1 MPRKKSNVNREYKDR
16 LFKFLF
22 GSPLRKAWALQL
34 YNAMNGSHYTDENAL
49 AFTTIEDVVYMGM
62 KNDVSFLLD
71 STMCFLEQQSTY
83 NRNMSARFFAYC
95 GMIYAKLMK
104 ESPDFDPFALDLQ
117 RLPDPMFVCL
127 CNAPDWREERKTL
140 RLSDAFGK
148 KSRKRLELLVDVVNI
163 NFGRN
168 KELLEACP
176 PLKDYSFFVSRV
188 RYYLKRGMTL
198 EQAVDAAIEDM
209 SNDAVI
215 KPALLANQ
223 AEVKRMCLLEYD
235 EEKTLR
241 GRYEKGKSV
250 GLKKGRKEGIVI
262 GEARGREEGR
272 EEGRA
277 EERAKK
283 FEAFGG
289 LVADGLVSIKEAA
302 KRTGV
307 SVAEFRRLAGL

>member
-1 MPRKKSNVNREYKDR
+1 
-16 LFKFLF
+16 
-22 GSPLRKAWALQL
+22 
-34 YNAMNGSHYTDENAL
+34 
-49 AFTTIEDVVYMGM
+49 
-62 KNDVSFLLD
+62 
-71 STMCFLEQQSTY
+71 
-83 NRNMSARFFAYC
+83 
-95 GMIYAKLMK
+95 
-104 ESPDFDPFALDLQ
+104 
-117 RLPDPMFVCL
+117 
-127 CNAPDWREERKTL
+127 
-140 RLSDAFGK
+140 
-148 KSRKRLELLVDVVNI
+148 
-163 NFGRN
+163 
-168 KELLEACP
+168 
-176 PLKDYSFFVSRV
+176 
-188 RYYLKRGMTL
+188 MTL
-198 EQAVDAAIEDM
+198 EQAVDSAIEDI

>member
-1 MPRKKSNVNREYKDR
+1 M
-16 LFKFLF
+16 
-22 GSPLRKAWALQL
+22 
-34 YNAMNGSHYTDENAL
+34 
-49 AFTTIEDVVYMGM
+49 
-62 KNDVSFLLD
+62 
-71 STMCFLEQQSTY
+71 
-83 NRNMSARFFAYC
+83 
-95 GMIYAKLMK
+95 
-104 ESPDFDPFALDLQ
+104 
-117 RLPDPMFVCL
+117 
-127 CNAPDWREERKTL
+127 
-140 RLSDAFGK
+140 
-148 KSRKRLELLVDVVNI
+148 ELIVEVVNI
-163 NFGRN
+163 NYGHN
-168 KELLEACP
+168 KKLLEACP

-198 EQAVDAAIEDM
+198 EQAVDAALDDM

-262 GEARGREEGR
+262 GEARGR
-272 EEGRA
+272 A
-277 EERAKK
+277 EERAKN

-307 SVAEFRRLAGL
+307 SVAEFRRLTGL

>member
-1 MPRKKSNVNREYKDR
+1 MARKKSNVNREYKDR

-22 GSPLRKAWALQL
+22 GSPSRRSWALDL
-34 YNAMNGSHYTDENAL
+34 YNAMNGSHYADENAL
-49 AFTTIEDVVYMGM
+49 VFTTIEDVVYMGM
-62 KNDVSFLLD
+62 KNDVSFLID

-83 NRNMSARFFAYC
+83 NRNMPARFFAYS
-95 GMIYAKLMK
+95 GMIYAKLMN
-104 ESPDFDPFALDLQ
+104 ESPDFDPYALDLQ

-127 CNAPDWREERKTL
+127 CNAPNWREERKTL

-148 KSRKRLELLVDVVNI
+148 NSRKRLELLVDVVNI
-163 NFGRN
+163 NYGRN

-198 EQAVDAAIEDM
+198 EQAVDASLNDM

-241 GRYEKGKSV
+241 GRYEKGKSD
-250 GLKKGRKEGIVI
+250 GIKKGIKI
-262 GEARGREEGR
+262 GEAKGREEGL
-272 EEGRA
+272 EEGL
-277 EERAKK
+277 EK
-283 FEAFGG
+283 G
-289 LVADGLVSIKEAA
+289 LSWLANFVKSGVLTIGQASSQAGMTESEFAA
-302 KRTGV
+302 KTG
-307 SVAEFRRLAGL
+307 LKL